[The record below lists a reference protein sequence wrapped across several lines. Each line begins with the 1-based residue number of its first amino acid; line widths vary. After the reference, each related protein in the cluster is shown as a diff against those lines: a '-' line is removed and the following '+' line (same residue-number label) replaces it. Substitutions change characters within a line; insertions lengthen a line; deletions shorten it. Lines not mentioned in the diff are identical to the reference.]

1 MGAFYLKTCLTQ
13 RTQRKIDFQTVTG
26 HHRLG
31 TERLKPS
38 ILDYVG
44 GLGVRILLY
53 GDERS
58 LADE

>member
-26 HHRLG
+26 LHRLE
-31 TERLKPS
+31 TESLKPS
-38 ILDYVG
+38 ILDYLG
-44 GLGVRILLY
+44 GLGVRILLH
-53 GDERS
+53 GDETY